1 MHRFIDGED
10 RMQRALLPHSLE
22 DYVGEE
28 NPVRVIEVF
37 IDELDLPALGFS
49 GMTRGAT
56 GRPAYHPST
65 LLKIYLYGYLNRVQS
80 SRRLEREAQRNIELM
95 WLTGRLAPDFKT
107 IADFRKDNGAA
118 IRSVCRQFVE
128 LCRGLKLFTGAVV
141 AIDGSKFKAVNN
153 RDKNYTVAKVTGR
166 MEQVNA
172 SIARYLRALDQADRE
187 ESDIAEAK
195 SGRLK
200 EKIAGLRRQMQALK
214 AMEQRVQDAPDQQV
228 SLTDP
233 DARSMATSGK
243 GTATVGYNVQI
254 AVDAEHRLIVAHEVI
269 NQGSGRQQL
278 APMAFKAQQA
288 TGCDKITALADRGY
302 FNGDQVLSCERTG
315 VAPIVPKTLTS
326 SGAKRGFF
334 TRQDFIY
341 NAEHD
346 HYTCPAGA
354 KLTKIHRRVDH
365 TVDFDRYRHLSACF
379 TCPLRPRCTPTPRR
393 IIKRWENEDVLDRM
407 QDRLD
412 RMPDAMGVRRQTVE
426 HPFGTLKAWM
436 GATHF
441 LTRTLDKVRTEMS
454 LHVLA
459 YNTQANDQD
468 LRSGTADGGD
478 QNLIAS
484 LKLLASVCLSASA
497 LTPGKHGAST
507 HTSDAFS
514 HGLGHEYAFG
524 RTRLDGSIAPFSA
537 VPCGSGRG
545 VRSTQ

>member
-1 MHRFIDGED
+1 
-10 RMQRALLPHSLE
+10 
-22 DYVGEE
+22 
-28 NPVRVIEVF
+28 
-37 IDELDLPALGFS
+37 
-49 GMTRGAT
+49 
-56 GRPAYHPST
+56 
-65 LLKIYLYGYLNRVQS
+65 
-80 SRRLEREAQRNIELM
+80 
-95 WLTGRLAPDFKT
+95 
-107 IADFRKDNGAA
+107 
-118 IRSVCRQFVE
+118 
-128 LCRGLKLFTGAVV
+128 
-141 AIDGSKFKAVNN
+141 
-153 RDKNYTVAKVTGR
+153 
-166 MEQVNA
+166 MEQVAA
-172 SIARYLRALDQADRE
+172 SIARYLRTLEQADRE

-254 AVDAEHRLIVAHEVI
+254 AVDAEHHLIVTHEVT
-269 NQGSGRQQL
+269 NQGYDRQQL

-288 TGCDKITALADRGY
+288 TGCDKITAVADRGY
-302 FNGDQVLSCERTG
+302 FNGDQVLSCEGTG

-341 NAEHD
+341 NAEQD

-365 TVDFDRYRHLSACF
+365 TEDFDRYRHLSACF

-459 YNTQANDQD
+459 YN
-468 LRSGTADGGD
+468 
-478 QNLIAS
+478 
-484 LKLLASVCLSASA
+484 LKRMIRI
-497 LTPGKHGAST
+497 
-507 HTSDAFS
+507 
-514 HGLGHEYAFG
+514 FG
-524 RTRLDGSIAPFSA
+524 VGPLMAAIRT
-537 VPCGSGRG
+537 
-545 VRSTQ
+545 

>member
-10 RMQRALLPHSLE
+10 RMQHTLLPHCLE

-37 IDELDLPALGFS
+37 IDELDLAALEFS
-49 GMTRGAT
+49 GVTPAAT

-65 LLKIYLYGYLNRVQS
+65 LLKIYLYGYLNRLQS

-95 WLTGRLAPDFKT
+95 WLVGRLAPDFKT

-118 IRSVCRQFVE
+118 IRAVCGQFVE
-128 LCRGLKLFTGAVV
+128 LCRRLKLFTRAVV

-153 RDKNYTVAKVTGR
+153 RDQNYTVAKVTGR

-187 ESDIAEAK
+187 EGDVAEAK

-200 EKIAGLRRQMQALK
+200 EKIASLRGQMQALK
-214 AMEQRVQDAPDQQV
+214 VMEQAVQDAPDQQV

-254 AVDAEHRLIVAHEVI
+254 AVDAEHHLIVAHEVI
-269 NQGSGRQQL
+269 NQGYDRHQL
-278 APMAFKAQQA
+278 APTAFKAQQA
-288 TGCDKITALADRGY
+288 TGCEQITALADRGY
-302 FNGDQVLSCERTG
+302 FNGDQVLSCEGTG
-315 VAPIVPKTLTS
+315 VAPVVAKTLTS

-341 NAEHD
+341 DAEHD
-346 HYTCPAGA
+346 QYTCPAGA
-354 KLTKIHRRVDH
+354 KLTKAKRRADH
-365 TVDFDRYRHLSACF
+365 TEDFDFYRHLSACF
-379 TCPLRPRCTPTPRR
+379 TCPLKPRCTPTKLRR
-393 IIKRWENEDVLDRM
+393 IKRWVNEDVLDRM

-412 RMPDAMGVRRQTVE
+412 RMPEAMGVRRQTVE

-459 YNTQANDQD
+459 YN
-468 LRSGTADGGD
+468 
-478 QNLIAS
+478 
-484 LKLLASVCLSASA
+484 LKRMIRI
-497 LTPGKHGAST
+497 
-507 HTSDAFS
+507 
-514 HGLGHEYAFG
+514 FG
-524 RTRLDGSIAPFSA
+524 VEPLMAAIRT
-537 VPCGSGRG
+537 
-545 VRSTQ
+545 